1 MEAAAGRGPA
11 HTGRMLLADALEFA
25 RNHDRTVLAT
35 RREDGGLQM
44 SPVNSGV
51 LDGTIVI
58 SSTAGRAK
66 VHNLRRDPTA
76 SVLIFTERFYGAW
89 VQIDGR
95 AELIDQRD
103 PAALDLLVQTY
114 RTIAGE
120 HPDWADYR
128 AAMVRDDRLVI
139 RIHPERASGA
149 LH

>member
-11 HTGRMLLADALEFA
+11 HTRRMLLADALEFA
-25 RNHDRTVLAT
+25 RNHDRTVVAT

>member
-11 HTGRMLLADALEFA
+11 HTRRMLLADALEFA